1 MSTDLQVPPA
11 PTTLVGLEDDDVVY
25 GLNNT
30 EQEWVIH
37 EPYLKAKGYTLRP
50 RYRPDWVPSWKSN
63 GKYPADCEDSWEL
76 PAVKTLDAIRDQDN
90 KHVSLKKSIPSNDN
104 DEEAQHELEILQ
116 YLSQHGVRDDPR
128 NHALQLLDSFPIP
141 GSTNGVFLVTP
152 FLSDWDAVPFS
163 RFSELMDFIQQILE
177 GLQFLHSHHIA
188 HRDAQTA
195 NIMMDASL
203 LYSEPFHPC
212 DPHSSLDGKR
222 RLKIKSR
229 FEAPVRYCFI
239 DFGLSSHFSSLESRR
254 LVTGV
259 KGREQ
264 RAPELL
270 PAVPPPYDPFKLD
283 IFTIGMVFKE
293 NIFQKY
299 RGFHGLRSWVDRMT
313 AVDPNARPNADEALS
328 LYMKW
333 ALSQGGLAQ
342 QSDVIPS
349 GCGWIRRFIIS
360 LRAMFRCCRFRF
372 LRFLRLLS
380 FPMRRL
386 GGRA

>member
-1 MSTDLQVPPA
+1 MPASLSRDLRLPLA
-11 PTTLVGLEDDDVVY
+11 PGLEDDDAVY

-30 EQEWVIH
+30 EQEWVAH

-50 RYRPDWVPSWKSN
+50 RYRPNWIPSWKLN

-76 PAVKTLDAIRDQDN
+76 PAVKTLDAVRCRDN
-90 KHVSLKKSIPSNDN
+90 KHVSLKKSIPSD
-104 DEEAQHELEILQ
+104 DEEAQNELEILQ
-116 YLSQHGVRDDPR
+116 YLSQDGIRDDPR

-141 GSTNGVFLVTP
+141 GSTNGLFLVTP
-152 FLSDWDAVPFS
+152 FLSDWDAVPFC

-177 GLQFLHSHHIA
+177 GLQFLHSNHIA
-188 HRDAQTA
+188 HRDAQIA

-212 DPHSSLDGKR
+212 DPHSSLDGAR
-222 RLKIKSR
+222 RLKIKRRS
-229 FEAPVRYCFI
+229 EASVRYYFI
-239 DFGLSSHFSSLESRR
+239 DFGLSSRFPSLADRR

-270 PAVPPPYDPFKLD
+270 PTIPPPYDPFKLD

-299 RGFHGLRSWVDRMT
+299 YGFHGLRPWIDRMT
-313 AVDPNARPNADEALS
+313 AVDPNARPSADEALR
-328 LYMKW
+328 LYTQW
-333 ALSQGGLAQ
+333 AENQGGLAQ
-342 QSDVIPS
+342 QSDVWSFAPPP
-349 GCGWIRRFIIS
+349 S
-360 LRAMFRCCRFRF
+360 LRAIVV
-372 LRFLRLLS
+372 S
-380 FPMRRL
+380 
-386 GGRA
+386 RAPP

>member
-1 MSTDLQVPPA
+1 MSAHFHVPPA
-11 PTTLVGLEDDDVVY
+11 RTPRTLVEHDDAVY

-30 EQEWVIH
+30 EQVWVTH
-37 EPYLKAKGYTLRP
+37 EPYLKARGYTLRP
-50 RYRPDWVPSWKSN
+50 RYRPGWVPSWKYN
-63 GKYPADCEDSWEL
+63 GKYPADCEDCWEL
-76 PAVKTLDAIRDQDN
+76 PAVETLDAIRKRDN
-90 KHVSLKKSIPSNDN
+90 KHVSLKKSMPSNGK
-104 DEEAQHELEILQ
+104 AQNELEILQ
-116 YLSQHGVRDDPR
+116 YLSQHGVHSDPR

-141 GSTNGVFLVTP
+141 GSINGVFLVTP
-152 FLSDWDAVPFS
+152 FLLDWDAVPFS

-188 HRDAQTA
+188 HRDAHA
-195 NIMMDASL
+195 GNIMMDASL

-229 FEAPVRYCFI
+229 FEAPVRYCFV
-239 DFGLSSHFSSLESRR
+239 DFGLSSHFSSLRSRR

-270 PAVPPPYDPFKLD
+270 HAVPPPYDPFKLD

-299 RGFHGLRSWVDRMT
+299 RGFHDLRSWVDSMT
-313 AVDPNARPNADEALS
+313 AVNPNARPNADEALR
-328 LYMKW
+328 LYMQW
-333 ALSQGGLAQ
+333 ASLQGGLAH
-342 QSDVIPS
+342 QSN
-349 GCGWIRRFIIS
+349 W
-360 LRAMFRCCRFRF
+360 F
-372 LRFLRLLS
+372 L
-380 FPMRRL
+380 
-386 GGRA
+386 